1 MKKTL
6 LLSAAVL
13 MASTPMFA
21 EFSVQQL
28 DNAPFMGISA
38 NGKYSIFTIDGI
50 MLGVVNL
57 EDMSGDI
64 YMDERGSDY
73 YQNEYLPG
81 YGTCVAN
88 DGSAVGNAVLYEPT
102 SETTYSQTDN
112 AVVYKNGELTVL
124 PSPHPELFNMAHAI
138 TPDGSVICGNVGND
152 NFGLDAKNIMMV
164 PAVWYRNADGGY
176 DDPVILPHP
185 ETDFLGGVPQYVTAN
200 AISADGNTV
209 AGTITATSGFWV
221 YPIVYKRDAS
231 GKWSYSLPSLNLFYT
246 HPEVQVP
253 EHPGEYPD
261 MEDFISEEGKA
272 AYDAALAAWQAAGGN
287 DWENYPRLE
296 DFMTDEEK
304 QAYNDA
310 VSKYEADKAAY
321 DAAVDAATAGSITLT
336 FNNVVLSPDGKQ
348 FSSTY
353 VPDSGF
359 GPLKPGKLSPKHS
372 PFMKKGTREGETTD
386 YTVSTVFVFNL
397 DDDTYKTY
405 SCENGVNVTCAANNG
420 ILVGYSSDIYTPI
433 AYVMDPAKGVAPMQE
448 YYKESCPAMSTWI
461 NENMNYLIET
471 MDWDTGETITEEKL
485 ISGIP
490 FCTPDMQT
498 VTTYAFNSFDLSSDS
513 YYFGYVFQ
521 GLPEVKPS
529 GVKDV
534 LAKGSLLKV
543 QRGGIIN
550 VDGNAYIE
558 VFTTEGSKVFSGNA
572 SGSISTGL
580 RSGVY
585 VVRAKFADGKTSVC
599 KAMF

>member
-1 MKKTL
+1 
-6 LLSAAVL
+6 

-28 DNAPFMGISA
+28 DNAPFMGISP

-102 SETTYSQTDN
+102 SETTYSTTDN

-124 PSPHPELFNMAHAI
+124 PSPRPDLFNMAHAI

-152 NFGLDAKNIMMV
+152 NFGLDSKKIMMV

-176 DDPVILPHP
+176 DEPVLLPHP

-253 EHPGEYPD
+253 ENPGEYPD

-272 AYDAALAAWQAAGGN
+272 AYDAAMEAWKAAGGN
-287 DWENYPRLE
+287 DYSTYPALE

-304 QAYNDA
+304 AAYQAA
-310 VSKYEADKAAY
+310 CTKYMADKAAY
-321 DAAVDAATAGSITLT
+321 DEAVDAATAGSITLT

-359 GPLKPGKLSPKHS
+359 GRLKPGKLSPKHS

-471 MDWDTGETITEEKL
+471 MDGDTGETITEEKL

-498 VTTYAFNSFDLSSDS
+498 ITTYTFNSFDLSSDS

-550 VDGNAYIE
+550 VDGDAYIE
-558 VFTTEGSKVFSGNA
+558 VFSTEGSKVFSGNA
-572 SGSISTGL
+572 SGSVNTGL

>member
-28 DNAPFMGISA
+28 DNAPFMSISA

-73 YQNEYLPG
+73 YQNEYFPG

-124 PSPHPELFNMAHAI
+124 PSPRPDLFNSAHAI

-152 NFGLDAKNIMMV
+152 NFGLDSKKIMMV

-176 DDPVILPHP
+176 DDPIVLPHP

-253 EHPGEYPD
+253 ENPGEYPD
-261 MEDFISEEGKA
+261 MKDYISEEGQA
-272 AYDAALAAWQAAGGN
+272 DYDAALAEWQAAGGN
-287 DWENYPRLE
+287 DWSTYPALE

-304 QAYNDA
+304 AAYQAA
-310 VSKYEADKAAY
+310 CTKYMADKAAY
-321 DAAVDAATAGSITLT
+321 DEAVDAATAGSITLT

-353 VPDSGF
+353 EPDSGF
-359 GPLKPGKLSPKHS
+359 GSLKPGKLSPKHS

>member
-28 DNAPFMGISA
+28 DNAPFMGISP

-102 SETTYSQTDN
+102 SETTYSTSDN

-124 PSPHPELFNMAHAI
+124 PSPRPDLFNMAHAI

-152 NFGLDAKNIMMV
+152 NFGLDSKKIMMV

-176 DDPVILPHP
+176 DDPVLLPHP
-185 ETDFLGGVPQYVTAN
+185 ETDFLGGVPQSVTAN

-253 EHPGEYPD
+253 ENPGEYPD

-272 AYDAALAAWQAAGGN
+272 AYDAAMEPWQAAGGN
-287 DWENYPRLE
+287 DYSTYPALE

-304 QAYNDA
+304 AAYQAA
-310 VSKYEADKAAY
+310 CTKYMADKAAY
-321 DAAVDAATAGSITLT
+321 DEAVDAATAGSITLT

-448 YYKESCPAMSTWI
+448 YYQESCPAMSTWI

-471 MDWDTGETITEEKL
+471 VDGDTGETITEEKL

-498 VTTYAFNSFDLSSDS
+498 ITTYTFNSFDLSSDS

-550 VDGNAYIE
+550 VDGDAYIE
-558 VFTTEGSKVFSGNA
+558 VFSTDGSKVFSGNA
-572 SGSISTGL
+572 SGSVNTGL

>member
-28 DNAPFMGISA
+28 DNAPFMGISP

-73 YQNEYLPG
+73 YQNKYFPG

-102 SETTYSQTDN
+102 SETTYSTSDN

-124 PSPHPELFNMAHAI
+124 PSPRPDLFNMAHAI
-138 TPDGSVICGNVGND
+138 TPDGSVICGNVAND
-152 NFGLDAKNIMMV
+152 NFGLDSKKIMMV

-176 DDPVILPHP
+176 DEPVLLPHP

-209 AGTITATSGFWV
+209 AGTITATSGFWE

-253 EHPGEYPD
+253 ENPGEYPD

-272 AYDAALAAWQAAGGN
+272 AYDAAMEAWQAAGGN
-287 DWENYPRLE
+287 DYSTYPALE

-304 QAYNDA
+304 AAYQAA
-310 VSKYEADKAAY
+310 CTKYMADKAAY
-321 DAAVDAATAGSITLT
+321 DEAVDAATAGSITLT

-448 YYKESCPAMSTWI
+448 YYQESCPAMSTWI

-471 MDWDTGETITEEKL
+471 MDGDTGETITEEKL

-498 VTTYAFNSFDLSSDS
+498 ITTYTFNSFDLSSDS

-550 VDGNAYIE
+550 VDGDAYIE
-558 VFTTEGSKVFSGNA
+558 VFSTEGSKVFSGNA
-572 SGSISTGL
+572 SGSVNTGL

>member
-28 DNAPFMGISA
+28 DNAPFMGISP

-50 MLGVVNL
+50 MLGIVNL

-102 SETTYSQTDN
+102 SETTYSTSDN

-124 PSPHPELFNMAHAI
+124 PSPRPDLFNMAHAI

-152 NFGLDAKNIMMV
+152 NFGLDSKKIMMV

-176 DDPVILPHP
+176 DEPVLLPHP

-253 EHPGEYPD
+253 ENPGEYPD

-272 AYDAALAAWQAAGGN
+272 AYDAAMEAWQAAGGN
-287 DWENYPRLE
+287 DYSTYPALE

-304 QAYNDA
+304 AAYQAA
-310 VSKYEADKAAY
+310 CTKYMADKAAY
-321 DAAVDAATAGSITLT
+321 DEAVDAATAGSITLT

-471 MDWDTGETITEEKL
+471 MDGDTGETITEEKL

-498 VTTYAFNSFDLSSDS
+498 ITTYAFNSFDLSSDS

-534 LAKGSLLKV
+534 LAKESLLKV

-550 VDGNAYIE
+550 VDGDAYIE
-558 VFTTEGSKVFSGNA
+558 VFSTEGSKVFSGNA
-572 SGSISTGL
+572 SGSVNTGL
-580 RSGVY
+580 HSGVY

>member
-28 DNAPFMGISA
+28 DNAPFMGISP
-38 NGKYSIFTIDGI
+38 NGKYSIFTIDAI

-102 SETTYSQTDN
+102 SETTYSTTDN

-124 PSPHPELFNMAHAI
+124 PSPRPDLFNMAHAI

-152 NFGLDAKNIMMV
+152 NFGLDSKKITMV
-164 PAVWYRNADGGY
+164 PAVWYRNAEGGY
-176 DDPVILPHP
+176 DEPVLLPHP

-253 EHPGEYPD
+253 ENPGEYPD

-272 AYDAALAAWQAAGGN
+272 AYDAAMEAWKAAGGN
-287 DWENYPRLE
+287 DYSTYPALE

-304 QAYNDA
+304 AAYQAA
-310 VSKYEADKAAY
+310 CTKYMADKAAY
-321 DAAVDAATAGSITLT
+321 DEAVDAATAGSITLT

-353 VPDSGF
+353 VPDSCF

-372 PFMKKGTREGETTD
+372 PFMKKGTREGETPD

-420 ILVGYSSDIYTPI
+420 ILVGYSSDISTPI

-448 YYKESCPAMSTWI
+448 YYQESCPAMSTWI

-471 MDWDTGETITEEKL
+471 TDWDTGETITEEKL

-498 VTTYAFNSFDLSSDS
+498 ITTYTFNSFDLSSDS

-550 VDGNAYIE
+550 VDGDAYIE
-558 VFTTEGSKVFSGNA
+558 VFSTEGSKVFSGNA
-572 SGSISTGL
+572 SGSVNTGL

>member
-28 DNAPFMGISA
+28 DNAPFMGISP

-50 MLGVVNL
+50 MLGIVNL

-73 YQNEYLPG
+73 YQNEYFPG

-88 DGSAVGNAVLYEPT
+88 DGSAVGNAVLFEPT
-102 SETTYSQTDN
+102 SETTYSTSDN

-124 PSPHPELFNMAHAI
+124 PSPRPDLFNMAHAI

-152 NFGLDAKNIMMV
+152 NFGLDSKKIMMV

-176 DDPVILPHP
+176 DEPVLLPHP

-209 AGTITATSGFWV
+209 AGTITANSGFWV

-253 EHPGEYPD
+253 ENPGEYPD

-272 AYDAALAAWQAAGGN
+272 AYDAAMEAWKAAGGN
-287 DWENYPRLE
+287 DYSTYPALE

-304 QAYNDA
+304 AAYQAA
-310 VSKYEADKAAY
+310 CTKYMADKAAY
-321 DAAVDAATAGSITLT
+321 DEAVDAATAGSITLT

-353 VPDSGF
+353 VPDSAF
-359 GPLKPGKLSPKHS
+359 GPHKPGKLSPKHS

-471 MDWDTGETITEEKL
+471 MDGDTGETITEEKL

-498 VTTYAFNSFDLSSDS
+498 ITTYAFNSFDLSSDS

-550 VDGNAYIE
+550 VDGDAYIE
-558 VFTTEGSKVFSGNA
+558 VFSTEGSKVFSGNA
-572 SGSISTGL
+572 SGSVNTGL
-580 RSGVY
+580 HSGVY